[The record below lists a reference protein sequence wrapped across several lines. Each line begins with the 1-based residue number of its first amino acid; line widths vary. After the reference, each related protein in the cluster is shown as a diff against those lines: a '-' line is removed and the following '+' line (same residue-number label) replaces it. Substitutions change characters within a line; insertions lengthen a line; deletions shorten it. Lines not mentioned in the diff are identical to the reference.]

1 VFNLHGIITK
11 RLAKIV
17 QQAFQENASV
27 ALLGPRQVGKTT
39 LAIGLLQKD
48 SGVYIDPEDSA
59 ERLKMDISELARSI
73 NVSVTTANRYLD
85 LMVDLHWLD

>member
-17 QQAFQENASV
+17 QQAFKKNASV
-27 ALLGPRQVGKTT
+27 ALLDPRQVGKTT

-48 SGVYIDPEDSA
+48 SGVYID
-59 ERLKMDISELARSI
+59 L
-73 NVSVTTANRYLD
+73 
-85 LMVDLHWLD
+85 

>member
-1 VFNLHGIITK
+1 
-11 RLAKIV
+11 
-17 QQAFQENASV
+17 
-27 ALLGPRQVGKTT
+27 
-39 LAIGLLQKD
+39 LQKD